1 MKKYLLFIIITLIT
15 FHLPIFGQPLNKSNF
30 VIYEEVINELKSA
43 KNISQLENKYDYV
56 FILLLDSTNIDLII
70 KTGYPHID
78 EFRDYAA
85 GLALS
90 KQTIEFVTE
99 KQDIKEIFN
108 DENLLKRILA
118 CTKTNNS
125 YDIPMTKFDYPVYIK
140 GNTAVFETSGPTW
153 TDTYYA
159 KLEKGILQINWL
171 GGIIE

>member
-1 MKKYLLFIIITLIT
+1 MKKYLLFILIALII
-15 FHLPIFGQPLNKSNF
+15 FQLPIYGQSLNKSSF

-70 KTGYPHID
+70 KTGYPYIN
-78 EFRDYAA
+78 EFRNYAA
-85 GLALS
+85 SLALS
-90 KQTIEFVTE
+90 KKTIGFVTE
-99 KQDIKEIFN
+99 KQYIKEIFN
-108 DENLLKRILA
+108 DENSLKRILT

-125 YDIPMTKFDYPVYIK
+125 PDIPMTKFDYPVYIK

-159 KLEKGILQINWL
+159 RLEKGIFQINWL